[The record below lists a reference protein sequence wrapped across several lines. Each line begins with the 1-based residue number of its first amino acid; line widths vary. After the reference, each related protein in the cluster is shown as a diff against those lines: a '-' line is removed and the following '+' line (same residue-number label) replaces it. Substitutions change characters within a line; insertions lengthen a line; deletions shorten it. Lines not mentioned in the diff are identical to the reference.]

1 MVYARTDRST
11 EKEVIMLKVTGSM
24 EPVETELTV
33 ALFIII
39 VSIRLSLKNT
49 HLCSEAWIAKK

>member
-1 MVYARTDRST
+1 MPERT
-11 EKEVIMLKVTGSM
+11 EEIMLKVTGSM